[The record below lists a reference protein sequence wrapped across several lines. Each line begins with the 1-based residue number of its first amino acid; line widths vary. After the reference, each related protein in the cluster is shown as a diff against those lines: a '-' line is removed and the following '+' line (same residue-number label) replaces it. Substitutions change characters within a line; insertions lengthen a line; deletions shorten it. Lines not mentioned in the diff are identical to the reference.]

1 MARPKDDEGGA
12 DSPFARAQAR
22 AGGRPSKGVDFPG
35 FDGVR
40 AALWCPNEEEHAEA
54 EVEARK
60 RLTGQ
65 YKMSALDLSLAQ
77 ETELFERERA
87 VELIILV
94 VRDPDDPDDA
104 FFESSDEARK
114 LTRPQ
119 RKALMALIEDFERE
133 RFMRR
138 APAQRDEII
147 RLVRESKEAGVL
159 STWLASCESASELRE
174 LVEILATALP
184 DSTPSTTSSSSN
196 D

>member
-1 MARPKDDEGGA
+1 MRRPNDDEESA
-12 DSPFARAQAR
+12 DSPFARALAR
-22 AGGRPSKGVDFPG
+22 TGGRPTKTVDFPG
-35 FDGVR
+35 LEGTRV
-40 AALWCPNEEEHAEA
+40 ALWCPNEEEHAEA

-65 YKMSALDLSLAQ
+65 YKMSALDLAVAQ
-77 ETELFERERA
+77 ETELYERERQ
-87 VELIILV
+87 VELITLV

-114 LTRPQ
+114 LTKPQ
-119 RKALMALIEDFERE
+119 RKALIALIEDFERE

-138 APAQRDEII
+138 TPEQVDEIV

-159 STWLASCESASELRE
+159 STWLASCESASDLRG
-174 LVEILATALP
+174 LVMILADVLP